1 LTTTTVGQGICTWLV
16 VLVTLTACATPVG
29 VTREHPKLL
38 YRSLTR
44 SVLSDDR
51 PSAFTEQFLRR
62 HGLEERYEQEPDKL
76 LDELR
81 RTQTSRDRDHDRLFA
96 LAELYFLHGGRAQ
109 KRECY
114 LAAALY
120 AYAFLVSGERRG
132 AVAPQAD
139 PRVPL
144 AADLYNVGLTLG
156 LTVTHPDEGILADR
170 TLSLP
175 FGELELR
182 HDPEQFRWGS
192 YRLTRFIP
200 LTEYKIRGLRNRYRQ
215 PGIGVPLAAEVA
227 PMGSG
232 PLVEAASKR
241 VPPTIKVPVTA
252 FVRFDNILQA
262 VADGHVRGTIEVHAA
277 DEATTVEVAGVTLPL
292 ELDTTTSLAYMLEG
306 TPVWDTG
313 IAGFLRGDRPV
324 FGDGLVML
332 HPYRAG
338 RIPVVLVHGTASRPA
353 SWADIINEVQNDPS
367 LRTRFQLWLFTYN
380 SSNPILVSAGR
391 LRDALRSVTRDL
403 DPEDRDAALRR
414 MVVMGHSQ
422 GGLLTRLMVTDSG
435 TRFWDNVSPVAFD
448 EVKLPPATRD
458 ALRRAMFFERSPLV
472 SRVVFMATPHRGS
485 FRMTGFVL
493 GIMRRLVT
501 LPLTL
506 AKDFAQIGA
515 LKMLTALDNMRPGDP
530 FVRSLSASPLAPGVT
545 AHSIVA
551 VEGAGDVLDRNDGL
565 VAYRSAHL
573 DGIASEK
580 IVRSSHSMQSNP
592 DTILEVR
599 RILSAHLDAQR

>member
-1 LTTTTVGQGICTWLV
+1 
-16 VLVTLTACATPVG
+16 VTLTACAAPVG
-29 VTREHPKLL
+29 VARENPKLL

-44 SVLSDDR
+44 SVLSDDDR
-51 PSAFTEQFLRR
+51 PSAFTERLLRR
-62 HGLEERYEQEPDKL
+62 RGLEERYEKEPDKL

-81 RTQTSRDRDHDRLFA
+81 RTQTSRDHDRLFA
-96 LAELYFLHGGRAQ
+96 LAELYLLHGGRTQ
-109 KRECY
+109 KRGCY

-120 AYAFLVSGERRG
+120 AYAFLAGGERRETI
-132 AVAPQAD
+132 APQAD

-144 AADLYNVGLTLG
+144 AAALYNVGLTLG
-156 LTVTHPDEGILADR
+156 LTVTHPTDEGILANR

-200 LTEYKIRGLRNRYRQ
+200 LIEYKVRGLRNRYRQ
-215 PGIGVPLAAEVA
+215 SGIGVPLAAELA
-227 PMGSG
+227 LMGSG
-232 PLVEAASKR
+232 PRLEAASKR
-241 VPPTIKVPVTA
+241 VPPTLRIPVTA
-252 FVRFDNILQA
+252 FVRFDNVLEA
-262 VADGHVRGTIEVHAA
+262 VAEGHVRGTIEVHAA
-277 DEATTVEVAGVTLPL
+277 DAATTVEVAGMTLPL
-292 ELDTTTSLAYMLEG
+292 ELDTSTSLAYMLEG

-313 IAGFLRGDRPV
+313 IPGFLRGDRAV

-391 LRDALRSVTRDL
+391 LRDALRSVVRDL

-422 GGLLTRLMVTDSG
+422 GGLLARLMVTDSG

-448 EVKLPPATRD
+448 KVKLPPPTRD

-515 LKMLTALDNMRPGDP
+515 LNPELTALDDMRPGYP
-530 FVRSLSASPLAPGVT
+530 FIRSLSASPLAPDVT

-551 VEGAGDVLDRNDGL
+551 VEGAGDFVDRNDGL

-573 DGIASEK
+573 DGVASEK

-599 RILSAHLDAQR
+599 RILREHLAAQR

>member
-1 LTTTTVGQGICTWLV
+1 MKHTPRRFTYV
-16 VLVTLTACATPVG
+16 VVALATLTACATPVG
-29 VTREHPKLL
+29 VARENPKML

-44 SVLSDDR
+44 SALSDDR
-51 PSAFTEQFLRR
+51 PSAFTEQLLRR
-62 HGLEERYEQEPDKL
+62 RGLEERYEQEPEKL
-76 LDELR
+76 LDELH
-81 RTQTSRDRDHDRLFA
+81 RTQTSHDRDHDRLFA
-96 LAELYFLHGGRAQ
+96 LAELYFLHGGRTQ

-120 AYAFLVSGERRG
+120 AYAFLARGERRET
-132 AVAPQAD
+132 VAPQAD

-144 AADLYNVGLTLG
+144 AADLYNVALTLG
-156 LTVTHPDEGILADR
+156 LTVTHPTDDGILANR

-200 LTEYKIRGLRNRYRQ
+200 LIEYKVRGLRNRYRQ
-215 PGIGVPLAAEVA
+215 PGIGVPLAAELA

-232 PLVEAASKR
+232 ARVEAASKR
-241 VPPTIKVPVTA
+241 VPPTLKVPVTA
-252 FVRFDNILQA
+252 FVRFDNVLEA
-262 VADGHVRGTIEVHAA
+262 VAAGHVRGTIEVHAA
-277 DEATTVEVAGVTLPL
+277 DEATTVEVAGLTLPL
-292 ELDTTTSLAYMLEG
+292 ELDTSASLAYMLEG

-313 IAGFLRGDRPV
+313 IPGFLRGDRAI

-380 SSNPILVSAGR
+380 SSNPILASAGR
-391 LRDALRSVTRDL
+391 LRDALRSVVRDL
-403 DPEDRDAALRR
+403 DPDDRDAALQR

-458 ALRRAMFFERSPLV
+458 TLRRAMFFERSPLV
-472 SRVVFMATPHRGS
+472 SRVVFMATPHHGS

-551 VEGAGDVLDRNDGL
+551 VEGSGDFLDRNDGL

-573 DGIASEK
+573 DGVASEK

-599 RILSAHLDAQR
+599 RILREHLDAQRQ